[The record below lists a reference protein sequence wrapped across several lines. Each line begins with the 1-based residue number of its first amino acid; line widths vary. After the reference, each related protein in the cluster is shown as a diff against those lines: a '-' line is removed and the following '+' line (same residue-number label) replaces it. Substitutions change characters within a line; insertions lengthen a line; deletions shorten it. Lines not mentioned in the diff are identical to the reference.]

1 MKPSP
6 APWSRHCWRC
16 ADSGSSTAAAVST
29 VQDDALVGPAAAV
42 PAGFNVAGMARDEQ
56 RQRVRE
62 RLGGLDLG
70 GVDAAAS
77 EPAEP
82 QQRWDLEE
90 LEAEPSPLFQRAPA
104 TSEDWEVAG
113 PDTPQWLSEPVGSVS
128 VWQRQTVG
136 ERFRGLRLDPRRPGV
151 VVLGVVGVA
160 AVVVAAAAAYR
171 DTAVVRPAPPLSA
184 AAIGVATT
192 TEPPASSPG
201 RADKEP
207 RRDPPAPPSRVVP
220 ELVVSVVGLVEHPGL
235 LHLPAGARVADAV
248 SVAVAKDG
256 ADVASLNLA
265 QRLLDGDQVV
275 VGAVPPGAG
284 PPKTTSTVV
293 PGTRD
298 SPRSASTTP
307 SGPRTPVDLNTAT
320 ETELDALPGV
330 GQATAQAILAWRAE
344 HGRFTS
350 VDQLAEVAGIGPARL
365 ERLRRLVTV

>member
-1 MKPSP
+1 
-6 APWSRHCWRC
+6 
-16 ADSGSSTAAAVST
+16 
-29 VQDDALVGPAAAV
+29 
-42 PAGFNVAGMARDEQ
+42 MAQDEQ
-56 RQRVRE
+56 RQRWD
-62 RLGGLDLG
+62 LDEL
-70 GVDAAAS
+70 
-77 EPAEP
+77 EPESP
-82 QQRWDLEE
+82 QQ
-90 LEAEPSPLFQRAPA
+90 FQQAPA
-104 TSEDWEVAG
+104 DSDEWEVAP

-128 VWQRQTVG
+128 LWQRQLMG

-151 VVLGVVGVA
+151 VVLGLIGLA

-192 TEPPASSPG
+192 TEPPAPPPP
-201 RADKEP
+201 D
-207 RRDPPAPPSRVVP
+207 PAPREPPRAP

-235 LHLPAGARVADAV
+235 VHVPAGARVADAV

-256 ADVASLNLA
+256 ADLASLNLA

-275 VGAVPPGAG
+275 VGVVPPGAG

-298 SPRSASTTP
+298 SARPSRTTP
-307 SGPRTPVDLNTAT
+307 SKPPAPVDLNTAT
-320 ETELDALPGV
+320 EAELDSLPGV
-330 GQATAQAILAWRAE
+330 GQATAQAIVAWRAE